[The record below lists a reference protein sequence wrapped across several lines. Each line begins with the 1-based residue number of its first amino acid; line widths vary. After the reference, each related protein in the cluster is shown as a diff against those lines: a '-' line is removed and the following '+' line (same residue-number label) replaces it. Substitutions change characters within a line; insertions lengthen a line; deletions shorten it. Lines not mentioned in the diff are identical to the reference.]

1 MEASVFVIA
10 PFGPDGQHVI
20 DTVGSAMQEA
30 GYKVIRQENEN
41 DRAEK
46 RTQGARQAIR
56 EADLVIA
63 DVSNQNPNVM
73 YELGFAHALRK
84 LTIPLISK
92 ESTVYP
98 ADLAGFD
105 FVFYDPEDFHSAIAR
120 LRSLT
125 KSILAR
131 RDLRRALTF

>member
-1 MEASVFVIA
+1 ME
-10 PFGPDGQHVI
+10 
-20 DTVGSAMQEA
+20 EA
-30 GYKVIRQENEN
+30 GYRVIRQDKEM

-46 RTQGARQAIR
+46 RTQSARQAIR

-84 LTIPLISK
+84 LTIPLISTK
-92 ESTVYP
+92 STAYP

-105 FVFYDPEDFHSAIAR
+105 WVFYDPEDFRHGMAE
-120 LRSLT
+120 LRGLI
-125 KSILAR
+125 KSMLAR
-131 RDLRRALTF
+131 RNLRRALTF